1 MIDIAL
7 GLAAALLLTWLAFVV
22 ALMIVRPRGSLLRES
37 LRILPDTMRLIR
49 RLTADR
55 SLPRD
60 IRVRLWLLL
69 AYLASPIDLIPD
81 FLPVIG
87 YADDAIII
95 TAVLRSI
102 VRRAGIEPVRQH
114 WPGTEDGFSA
124 LTRLTGLDRT
134 EPRKP

>member
-22 ALMIVRPRGSLLRES
+22 ALVIVRPRGSLLRES

-49 RLTADR
+49 RLAADR
-55 SLPRD
+55 SLPRG